1 MFSWFIVTEE
11 QGRKKPFIYS
21 DYFQR
26 GTRYFLWSYRLSKPS
41 FSSSGSMSQKQ
52 GKEQKNEGM
61 WRSLKTIEQ
70 VWIWSGVTRR
80 FINNIEPFIHY
91 IKHYL
96 ILCRTLLCNVFN
108 AIYIQCDKYWVCQVL
123 SNLYIFPF
131 SEEWRQW
138 TDKLRSNKCIIQR
151 LLRRKRKWYS
161 KEFF

>member
-1 MFSWFIVTEE
+1 MPSLLPHFTWCLIITFSFYLKSDSADVQLRMTTDSADSFLQRSRDGKSLSFILIISKEE
-11 QGRKKPFIYS
+11 LDIFC
-21 DYFQR
+21 DH
-26 GTRYFLWSYRLSKPS
+26 RLSKPS

-96 ILCRTLLCNVFN
+96 ILGRFRCLGHCYAMYSMQYTFNVIN
-108 AIYIQCDKYWVCQVL
+108 I
-123 SNLYIFPF
+123 
-131 SEEWRQW
+131 
-138 TDKLRSNKCIIQR
+138 
-151 LLRRKRKWYS
+151 
-161 KEFF
+161 EFVKF